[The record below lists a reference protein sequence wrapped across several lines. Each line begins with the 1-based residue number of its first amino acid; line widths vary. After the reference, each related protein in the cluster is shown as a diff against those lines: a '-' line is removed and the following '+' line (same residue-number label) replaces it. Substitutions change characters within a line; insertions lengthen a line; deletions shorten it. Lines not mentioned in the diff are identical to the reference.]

1 MEWHMKGENIGKIIT
16 AQYDLVC
23 NGLEAGGGSIRAH
36 QPEVLKQTYR
46 IMGYTDEEIE
56 EGIGHMLEAFEFGA
70 PPHGG
75 IGMGIDRH
83 IMLLAGEDS
92 LKEAIAFPMTSTGK
106 TSIMDA
112 PSAIPQE
119 DLETLHIQVSDKG
132 DEVIGKIRSMLDSAG
147 AKYKFLEHQEV
158 RTSEEAAKVRGT
170 KISDGAK
177 AMVLK
182 SLDYEGKYVMVVV
195 PADKQVDLAKVAGV
209 LGEKF
214 EVANGKEVE
223 SYTGIKMGGVPPFGR
238 LLKMEVYFDKS
249 MWSKTE
255 SAFNCGRK
263 DRSIIMKT
271 HDLIKLSA
279 PNKISESS
287 DFVS

>member
-1 MEWHMKGENIGKIIT
+1 
-16 AQYDLVC
+16 
-23 NGLEAGGGSIRAH
+23 
-36 QPEVLKQTYR
+36 
-46 IMGYTDEEIE
+46 MGYTDEEIE

-119 DLETLHIQVSDKG
+119 DLEVLHIEVSDKG
-132 DEVIGKIRSMLDSAG
+132 DEVIEKIRSMLDSADVQ
-147 AKYKFLEHQEV
+147 YKFLEHQEV

-182 SLDYEGKYVMVVV
+182 STDYEGKYVMVVV
-195 PADKQVDLAKVAGV
+195 PADKQVDLNKVAEV

-238 LLKMEVYFDKS
+238 LLKMEVYFDAS
-249 MWSKTE
+249 MWTKTE

-271 HDLIKLSA
+271 ADLIKLAA

>member
-1 MEWHMKGENIGKIIT
+1 
-16 AQYDLVC
+16 
-23 NGLEAGGGSIRAH
+23 
-36 QPEVLKQTYR
+36 
-46 IMGYTDEEIE
+46 
-56 EGIGHMLEAFEFGA
+56 
-70 PPHGG
+70 
-75 IGMGIDRH
+75 
-83 IMLLAGEDS
+83 
-92 LKEAIAFPMTSTGK
+92 
-106 TSIMDA
+106 
-112 PSAIPQE
+112 
-119 DLETLHIQVSDKG
+119 
-132 DEVIGKIRSMLDSAG
+132 MLDF
-147 AKYKFLEHQEV
+147 AKAEYKFLEHQEV

-182 SLDYEGKYVMVVV
+182 SVDYEGKYVMVVI
-195 PADKQVDLAKVAGV
+195 PADKLVDLGKVAAV

-238 LLKMEVYFDKS
+238 LLKMEVYFDGS
-249 MWSKTE
+249 MWNKTE

-263 DRSIIMKT
+263 DRSIIMKAK
-271 HDLIKLSA
+271 DLIKLAA